1 MNGTVD
7 FLDLTYL
14 RPALL
19 FTLNPLKINLEQ
31 SGERH
36 YSDAFDFPPTQ
47 READTTLETKIID
60 IKESLSMTRNNLLT
74 LISAYNLRT

>member
-1 MNGTVD
+1 MNGTID

-36 YSDAFDFPPTQ
+36 YSDAMESIFHP
-47 READTTLETKIID
+47 R
-60 IKESLSMTRNNLLT
+60 KEKQTRRLRQKLSL
-74 LISAYNLRT
+74 